1 MSNILLE
8 SDFLSALIAFAV
20 ILIPAIIIH
29 ELGHLLAAKLVGIKV
44 LEFGVGFPPRVVKL
58 FRWGETDFTL
68 NLLPIGGFVM
78 PYGEDMIGPVED
90 DEQYDEYDEYD
101 AVQRIKAEKD
111 LSPREQLLAR
121 GVAPEDIK
129 GVNDVKPLSRIIFM
143 IGGAAANFVSAI
155 LLLMLVG
162 LLGIP
167 TDVGARLQV
176 TEIPPGSAF
185 DIEGVETGDAIELI
199 NGEYIESAT
208 TFFQRLTAAQ
218 GDSIELTMRSSESG
232 ERYSITLSPDVDDEI
247 QRAVLVDA
255 ILENSPAQ
263 RAGLR
268 ADDLIVAIA
277 GEPLTSDA
285 DPVEQIVAA
294 SEEFAGQPLSLTIA
308 RDGEELEIS
317 LVPRENPS
325 PQEGRIGIAIR
336 SYYRTSDQVVFLR
349 GTNLR
354 EFVPLSLVDSV
365 QYGFAATF
373 DTLNAI
379 VRLPLDIINGVISP
393 EEARPVSVVGVS
405 QVGGQLLQQSIQ
417 DGAPSIILNF
427 VALVSIFL
435 GFTNLLPLPPL
446 DGGRVLFV
454 LIEVIRGK
462 PVSPQIEVLIY
473 KVGIAFL
480 LSLGLVIIL
489 YDIFNPFVLP
499 Q

>member
-90 DEQYDEYDEYD
+90 DEEYDEYE
-101 AVQRIKAEKD
+101 AVQRIKSEKD

-143 IGGAAANFVSAI
+143 VGGAVANFISAI
-155 LLLMLVG
+155 FLLMLVG

-176 TEIPPGSAF
+176 TEIPAGSVF
-185 DIEGVETGDAIELI
+185 DQEGVETGDAIELI
-199 NGEYIESAT
+199 DGEYLEAPAA
-208 TFFQRLTAAQ
+208 FFDRLRAVQ
-218 GDSIELTMRSSESG
+218 GETVELTMRSFESG
-232 ERYSITLSPDVDDEI
+232 ERYTLAITPDIDDRI
-247 QRAVLVDA
+247 QPAVLVDA
-255 ILENSPAQ
+255 VLENSPAERADL
-263 RAGLR
+263 RAG
-268 ADDLIVAIA
+268 DLIIAID
-277 GEPLTSDA
+277 GTPLDSRI

-294 SEEFAGQPLSLTIA
+294 SEEFGGQQMPVTVL
-308 RDGEELEIS
+308 RDGAELEIT
-317 LVPRENPS
+317 LEPRENPS

-336 SYYRTSDQVVFLR
+336 SYYQTSDQVVFLR

-354 EFVPLSLVDSV
+354 ELVPLGFVDSV
-365 QYGFAATF
+365 RYGFVATF

-417 DGAPSIILNF
+417 DGSPSIILNF

-462 PVSPQIEVLIY
+462 PVSPQVEVLIY